1 MPIFP
6 LDRIF
11 FTKFCFETSGKL
23 DFGDL
28 LLNPELVPLETISVI
43 LGKLLNLSELEFN
56 HLKNEHNYIC
66 LIELAFIEVVMLF

>member
-1 MPIFP
+1 M
-6 LDRIF
+6 
-11 FTKFCFETSGKL
+11 
-23 DFGDL
+23 
-28 LLNPELVPLETISVI
+28 NPELVPLETISVI